1 MRRGA
6 ARWQARHANF
16 MVPCEIAYG
25 CVEAG
30 PGRDEGL
37 STRMTCPR
45 CQGEQALNWRPLP
58 VRRFPVT
65 LATDLQKLIE
75 QSCHTAWSQFDW
87 VKAHAAL
94 YGLSRRTSDKWTTP
108 GEPAFVSMLVDSP
121 TLRRRLAK
129 AIQSALPPELSKES
143 PLVSGVFHPN
153 APKVRFGKSTA
164 QVELADLLLVRHHF
178 RTGETRPEGRA
189 LLLRAKASTTPRTGR
204 LTGRD
209 AHQFDLHADW
219 TTPIAFPNGDFGPPP
234 SGDKWNLS
242 LGPAPELATS
252 VYGVVSSQRSC
263 RGQKF
268 PDNCPWAVGD
278 ATPPAP
284 GHGRESRGT
293 LSLAAALAGF
303 VDGRHGRPWH
313 VAAGPEDHWS
323 NFVREALERSV
334 PWEHQVQR
342 VGGVD
347 LPRKRAA
354 LSFIQSFLAVEVNAK
369 LTSTVDREQSF
380 EAYVDDLIASVDSI
394 GRQAKEW
401 VGANNATEEA
411 VAPRAAP
418 EGPRGG
424 LSVLYIATFG
434 DAPLADPQ
442 AGWIPLPEAAPG
454 A

>member
-1 MRRGA
+1 M
-6 ARWQARHANF
+6 
-16 MVPCEIAYG
+16 
-25 CVEAG
+25 
-30 PGRDEGL
+30 
-37 STRMTCPR
+37 
-45 CQGEQALNWRPLP
+45 
-58 VRRFPVT
+58 T

-75 QSCHTAWSQFDW
+75 QSCATAWTQFDW
-87 VKAHAAL
+87 VKSHAAL
-94 YGLSRRTSDKWTTP
+94 YGLSRRTTDKWTTP

-121 TLRRRLAK
+121 VLRRRLAK
-129 AIQSALPPELSKES
+129 AVQSALPPALCKES
-143 PLVSGVFHPN
+143 PLVSGVFHANPT
-153 APKVRFGKSTA
+153 KVRFGRSAT
-164 QVELADLLLVRHHF
+164 QVELADLLLVRHHY
-178 RTGETRPEGRA
+178 RNGDVRPEGRA

-219 TTPIAFPNGDFGPPP
+219 STPIAFPNGDFGPPP
-234 SGDKWNLS
+234 SGEKWV
-242 LGPAPELATS
+242 LGQGPSPELATS

-268 PDNCPWAVGD
+268 PDNCPWAVGS
-278 ATPPAP
+278 APRPEP

-303 VDGRHGRPWH
+303 VEGRHGRPWQV
-313 VAAGPEDHWS
+313 VADADDHWS
-323 NFVREALERSV
+323 HFVREALERSV
-334 PWEHQVQR
+334 AWEHQVQR

-347 LPRKRAA
+347 LPKKRAA
-354 LSFIQSFLAVEVNAK
+354 LSYVQSFLAVEVNAR

-380 EAYVDDLIASVDSI
+380 EAYVDELIASVDSI

-401 VGANNATEEA
+401 VGASNASEEP

-434 DAPLADPQ
+434 DASLAEPQ
-442 AGWIPLPEAAPG
+442 RDWIPAPDTAG
-454 A
+454 

>member
-1 MRRGA
+1 M
-6 ARWQARHANF
+6 
-16 MVPCEIAYG
+16 
-25 CVEAG
+25 
-30 PGRDEGL
+30 
-37 STRMTCPR
+37 
-45 CQGEQALNWRPLP
+45 
-58 VRRFPVT
+58 T

-87 VKAHAAL
+87 VRTHAAL
-94 YGLSRRTSDKWTTP
+94 YGLSRRTTDKWTTP

-121 TLRRRLAK
+121 VLRRRLAK
-129 AIQSALPPELSKES
+129 AIQAALPPALSKES
-143 PLVSGVFHPN
+143 PLVSGVFH
-153 APKVRFGKSTA
+153 AHGPKVRFGKSA
-164 QVELADLLLVRHHF
+164 SQVELADLLLVRHHF
-178 RTGETRPEGRA
+178 RHGEIRPEGRA

-219 TTPIAFPNGDFGPPP
+219 STPLAFPNGDFGPPP
-234 SGDKWNLS
+234 SGDKWI
-242 LGPAPELATS
+242 LGQGQSPELASS
-252 VYGVVSSQRSC
+252 VYGIVSSQRSC

-268 PDNCPWAVGD
+268 PDNCPWAVGS
-278 ATPPAP
+278 AQAPEP

-303 VDGRHGRPWH
+303 VEGRHGRPWQ

-323 NFVREALERSV
+323 HFVREALERSV

-354 LSFIQSFLAVEVNAK
+354 LSYIQSFLSVEVNAR
-369 LTSTVDREQSF
+369 LTSTIDREQSF

-401 VGANNATEEA
+401 VAASDATEEPP
-411 VAPRAAP
+411 VARTAP
-418 EGPRGG
+418 EGAPGG
-424 LSVLYIATFG
+424 LSVLYVATFG
-434 DAPLADPQ
+434 DAA
-442 AGWIPLPEAAPG
+442 LPEAVRDWVPVPEPAPG
-454 A
+454 V